1 MASGTPTLD
10 AAAETMHLVDY
21 RGEVK
26 QVPTRNGFGEGLIE
40 AGTRNRD
47 LLGICADLSEST
59 RFEGFRKAHRA
70 QYIEI
75 GVSEQML
82 VAMAGGLAAVG
93 KIPWIASYAM
103 FNPGRSW
110 EQVRTIMALNETNV
124 KIAGAHA
131 GVSVGPDGA
140 THQAIEDIAI
150 MRVIPHMT
158 VVVPCDSVQTKKAA
172 LALSDRWGPAYLRF
186 GREKSGVITTDETP
200 FEIGKAQT
208 FREGSDV
215 AIVACGILV
224 YNALVAADRLA
235 SEDGIEC
242 RVVNNHTVKPM
253 DEAAIVGAA
262 QACGA
267 VVTVEEHQKA
277 GGMGSRV
284 AEILSAQFPAP
295 IEFVG
300 VDDRFG
306 QSGDP
311 MELIEYYGM
320 GADAIVEAARR
331 AHKRKT
337 PRQRKRIARRVQHN
351 ASETLVAPTSC
362 CARCGRGRLAARLRH
377 PWLRSSEREPLAAL
391 RWTRRAR
398 LRARPLATQA
408 EFADQTAVA
417 LEIFRVQIVEQAT
430 ALADLQ

>member
-1 MASGTPTLD
+1 MPSGTSALEG
-10 AAAETMHLVDY
+10 AAEGMHLADY
-21 RGEVK
+21 RAADLK
-26 QVPTRNGFGEGLIE
+26 MVPTRNGFGEGLIE
-40 AGTRNRD
+40 AGSRNPNV
-47 LLGICADLSEST
+47 LGICADLSEST
-59 RFEGFRKAHRA
+59 RFEGFRKAHPS

-172 LALSDRWGPAYLRF
+172 LALSEMWGPVYLRF
-186 GREKSGVITTDETP
+186 GREKSAVITTGQTP

-208 FREGSDV
+208 FREGGDV

-224 YNALVAADRLA
+224 YNALIAADRL
-235 SEDGIEC
+235 SRDGIEC

-253 DEAAIVGAA
+253 DQAAILDAA
-262 QACGA
+262 ASCGA
-267 VVTVEEHQKA
+267 IVTVEEHQKHA
-277 GGMGSRV
+277 GMGSRV
-284 AEILSAQFPAP
+284 AEILAQKAPTP

-300 VDDRFG
+300 VEDTFG

-311 MELIEYYGM
+311 FELVEFYGM
-320 GADAIVEAARR
+320 GVDAIEAAGRR
-331 AHKRKT
+331 AYARKKR
-337 PRQRKRIARRVQHN
+337 A
-351 ASETLVAPTSC
+351 
-362 CARCGRGRLAARLRH
+362 
-377 PWLRSSEREPLAAL
+377 
-391 RWTRRAR
+391 
-398 LRARPLATQA
+398 
-408 EFADQTAVA
+408 
-417 LEIFRVQIVEQAT
+417 
-430 ALADLQ
+430 